1 MRIYLDNCSYNRP
14 YDNQSQMRIYLE
26 TQAKLYI
33 QELIKQKKL
42 KLVTSYVLDYE
53 NSRNRSSQKRMAT
66 EKFMEDYATF
76 YVSNRNENRIKEYA
90 TTIMETGVKEKDAY
104 HVACAILAECEYF
117 ITTDDRLLKY
127 QSENIKLVTPGEFI
141 REVEVDYE

>member
-53 NSRNRSSQKRMAT
+53 NSRNRSSQKRMT
-66 EKFMEDYATF
+66 IEKFMEDYATF